1 MLIGVTCSFSSDREP
16 VIKLLKS
23 EYKFKDG
30 ETEFK
35 EWIKQQNMTIGMTE
49 LKEWIKK
56 CEADNET
63 IGVTELKEWI
73 KQCEAKNK
81 IIEAAKVI
89 EWINQHEA
97 ENNTIGETKL
107 KEWIEQCEAENKT
120 IGETKLK
127 EWIKQCEA
135 GNKAIGMTELK
146 EWIKQYEAV
155 NKTIGVTELKE
166 WIKQYK
172 AKNKTIGE
180 TELKEWIEQCEA
192 ENKIIGVTELKEWI
206 KQCEAE
212 NKIFGEIKL
221 KKLCEDEN
229 KTTGK
234 YPKQRLG
241 MIKSKFTENYVIRI
255 DGLDGLEELK
265 EYRKSPLFLLL
276 AVDNKMTDKYEN
288 WEKGDGNEN
297 FKEFMKQ
304 NDKWWENDDN
314 CKLMS
319 HSREIERCP
328 ISKLYSTLY
337 VLNCENISSDEL
349 NEKIEKLKSEEV
361 RNQKIEASQLFKPS
375 NFRLSKKYY
384 FMYLAELVASRTNCM
399 SRKVGCVLV
408 KDEYR
413 VIATGYNGTP
423 KGTKNWI
430 EGNCKSCK
438 GEDKNYCKC
447 IHAEE
452 NALMIAG
459 MEAEGCTLY
468 VLRFVSTPCLEAIKE
483 ANRKANKKRK
493 NEDNIEANDE
503 EANRRANKKAKNE
516 AKNEDNVEANDEA
529 NNETNV
535 EANSEFNVC
544 GPKINLI
551 KFKTPVVTIV

>member
-1 MLIGVTCSFSSDREP
+1 
-16 VIKLLKS
+16 
-23 EYKFKDG
+23 
-30 ETEFK
+30 
-35 EWIKQQNMTIGMTE
+35 
-49 LKEWIKK
+49 
-56 CEADNET
+56 
-63 IGVTELKEWI
+63 
-73 KQCEAKNK
+73 
-81 IIEAAKVI
+81 
-89 EWINQHEA
+89 
-97 ENNTIGETKL
+97 
-107 KEWIEQCEAENKT
+107 
-120 IGETKLK
+120 
-127 EWIKQCEA
+127 
-135 GNKAIGMTELK
+135 
-146 EWIKQYEAV
+146 
-155 NKTIGVTELKE
+155 
-166 WIKQYK
+166 
-172 AKNKTIGE
+172 
-180 TELKEWIEQCEA
+180 
-192 ENKIIGVTELKEWI
+192 
-206 KQCEAE
+206 
-212 NKIFGEIKL
+212 
-221 KKLCEDEN
+221 
-229 KTTGK
+229 
-234 YPKQRLG
+234 
-241 MIKSKFTENYVIRI
+241 
-255 DGLDGLEELK
+255 
-265 EYRKSPLFLLL
+265 KSPLFLLL

-319 HSREIERCP
+319 HSREIER
-328 ISKLYSTLY
+328 Y
-337 VLNCENISSDEL
+337 EL

-468 VLRFVSTPCLEAIKE
+468 VL
-483 ANRKANKKRK
+483 
-493 NEDNIEANDE
+493 
-503 EANRRANKKAKNE
+503 
-516 AKNEDNVEANDEA
+516 
-529 NNETNV
+529 
-535 EANSEFNVC
+535 
-544 GPKINLI
+544 
-551 KFKTPVVTIV
+551 